1 MQYLTISKNNIINK
15 LPLFLILF
23 FLIGI
28 TIIFF
33 NVGFIITPDST
44 GYLEIAQNVF
54 KGKGPVTDDGKIITH
69 WGFIYPL
76 LLGITSKIFHLTL
89 LQSSYLLSII
99 FTITIYLDTKSIF
112 ERTIENKENMG
123 IFHLLF
129 LFIIYISGI
138 GISSV
143 SVMSEYLYI
152 ALTFKIINF
161 IYRIFQS
168 HNETKNLIKMS
179 IICVIIFYTRFIGF
193 AVFISFLA
201 FYIAYYRN
209 YAKLL
214 VAFIL
219 PYAFCILAWNLFV
232 SLNKNQENGFNRVIK
247 YHPILHAKFI
257 QFVNYFNSVFC
268 FNHNNL
274 NDTDK
279 FLLFVI
285 ITIVFASLIFILL
298 NKYLSIKKDT
308 NLYLVF
314 LVIFYNSILFI
325 TIMYLDASTPLDFR
339 LLSPILP
346 MFIILFIDFMVNRE
360 DKHIKTCLMVLTYM
374 ATVGAFN
381 NFDRYKILF
390 TDGEGLRSKT
400 YTHHE
405 NIDKLRKLKNVSKQ
419 KQTIYS
425 NGPDYLKAN
434 FITTK
439 FQFYLLPMKYYP
451 TSKVINPNYKK
462 QMNDVFQKLKNDSN
476 FHLVYFN
483 KLTWRNYLA
492 SGVELE
498 QMVKD
503 VLKKSKIEKSPDG
516 SWIIFSLNQK
526 KIN

>member
-23 FLIGI
+23 FLISI

-54 KGKGPVTDDGKIITH
+54 KGKGPVTDNGKIITH
-69 WGFIYPL
+69 WGFIYPM
-76 LLGITSKIFHLTL
+76 LLGITAKIFHLKL
-89 LQSSYLLSII
+89 LQASYLLSMI
-99 FTITIYLDTKSIF
+99 FTVTIYLDTKSIF
-112 ERTIENKENMG
+112 ERTIENKENVG

-129 LFIIYISGI
+129 LFIIYVSGI

-152 ALTFKIINF
+152 AFTFKIINF
-161 IYRIFQS
+161 IHKVFNS
-168 HNETKNLIKMS
+168 HNVTRKLIILS

-193 AVFISFLA
+193 AVFISFIA
-201 FYIAYYRN
+201 FYVAYNRN
-209 YAKLL
+209 YVKLL

-219 PYAFCILAWNLFV
+219 PYALCVLAWNLFV
-232 SLNKNQENGFNRVIK
+232 NSHKNQETGFNRIAK
-247 YHPILHAKFI
+247 YHPILHSKFI
-257 QFVNYFNSVFC
+257 QLVNYFNSVFY

-274 NDTDK
+274 NETTK
-279 FLLFVI
+279 FILFLI
-285 ITIVFASLIFILL
+285 ILVLFSTLIFILI
-298 NKYLSIKKDT
+298 NKYLSIKINT

-314 LVIFYNSILFI
+314 LVIFYNSILFT
-325 TIMYLDASTPLDFR
+325 TIMFFDASTPLDFR
-339 LLSPILP
+339 LLSPTLP

-360 DKHIKTCLMVLTYM
+360 VKYIKICLMVLTYM
-374 ATVGAFN
+374 AIVGAYN
-381 NFDRYKILF
+381 NFNRYKILF

-400 YTHHE
+400 YTKHE
-405 NIDKLRKLKNVSKQ
+405 NIDKLRKLKIIFKR

-434 FITTK
+434 FKTTK
-439 FQFYLLPMKYYP
+439 FQFHLLPMKYYP

-476 FHLVYFN
+476 YHLVYFS

-492 SGVELE
+492 SGLELE

-503 VLKKSKIEKSPDG
+503 VLMISKIEKAPDG
-516 SWIIFSLNQK
+516 SWIVFSLNQK
-526 KIN
+526 MIY